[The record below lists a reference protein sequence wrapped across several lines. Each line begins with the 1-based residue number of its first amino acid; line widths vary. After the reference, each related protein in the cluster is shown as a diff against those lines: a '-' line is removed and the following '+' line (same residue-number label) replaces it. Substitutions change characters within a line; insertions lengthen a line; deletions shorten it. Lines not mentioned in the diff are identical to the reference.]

1 MIKKTIL
8 ILFAISSALLALDI
22 GLYLYDFISYR
33 GYYSDVVVFWSWF
46 ILSILVILFYWKKL
60 IAKLYL
66 TALII
71 ALILSILPMMLP
83 FWTLVFSMS
92 SFGLKTNKKLN
103 DNYRAQIVG
112 YSVMSKPWLE
122 IIESKG
128 IFEKRIGKYMD
139 FDFEEDGDFR
149 IRDTKEIYLKKE
161 TDSTLTIA
169 LFRGGN
175 NRIITIDKAS
185 GKVLKNDHQ

>member
-1 MIKKTIL
+1 MNKKTIL

-46 ILSILVILFYWKKL
+46 ILSILVIVFYWKKL

-128 IFEKRIGKYMD
+128 PFEKRIGKYMD

-149 IRDTKEIYLKKE
+149 IRDTKEILLKKE
-161 TDSTLTIA
+161 TDSTLTIV
-169 LFRGGN
+169 LLRGGN
-175 NRIITIDKAS
+175 NRIITIDKES
-185 GKVLKNDHQ
+185 GKVLKNDRE